1 MLERALE
8 ALAADPETAVVCVIG
23 KPPGPVTA
31 KKIRGWLDRLDKPWV
46 THFTGE
52 ADVSTMPTLEDAAL
66 GAVAL
71 ARGAAH
77 RPVEFTRADT
87 DVASLV
93 RDTTAALAR
102 GRRHVR
108 GVYAGGTLAHEALVL
123 LGARLGDVSWGAS
136 AAGHRVVDLGDDVY
150 TVGRPHPML
159 DGTIRREW
167 IARDADDLATAV
179 ILLDV
184 VLGYGAHD
192 DPAGELAPAIEA
204 ARARGVAVVASV
216 CGTERDPQD
225 ATRQTEIARRAGA
238 IVMPSNAQAA
248 RLAARIG
255 AGAAGKSS

>member
-1 MLERALE
+1 
-8 ALAADPETAVVCVIG
+8 VCVIG

-46 THFTGE
+46 THFIGE

-123 LGARLGDVSWGAS
+123 LGARLGAVSWGAS
-136 AAGHRVVDLGDDVY
+136 AAGHRVIDLGDDIY

-167 IARDADDLATAV
+167 IARDADDPTTAV

-225 ATRQTEIARRAGA
+225 ATRQTEIVRRAGA